1 MCGFAGF
8 INFDR
13 PSLDPET
20 RAAVLAAMGRQL
32 SRRGPD
38 DEQCYDDGTLALVFR
53 RLSIV
58 DIAGGSQPIWN
69 EDRTV
74 MVAVNGEIYN
84 HEALRER
91 LRSSHRFGSRSDSE
105 IVVHLYEDY
114 GEDFV
119 RHLNGMFAIVIWD
132 TVRRRLL
139 LVRDRLGI
147 KPLHYCEIGE
157 TLLFGSEVKALLAHP
172 ECPRDMD
179 LSQLQEWRIE
189 ARVLCN
195 YVRGIRYLPAGYRL
209 RFEPERELAAE
220 RYWSIATHFHAP
232 RAAVDKSPED
242 YIRDYGDL
250 LADSVR
256 MQLMSD
262 VPVGLFL
269 SGGIDSSLLAA
280 MAAPYK
286 SDLHCFTVVER
297 GTVEAG
303 DVEQARRITDKL
315 KLPFYP
321 VLYDGE
327 SFLDEL
333 DYDLAQ
339 FEYFIWAM
347 DKPRF
352 HLEWLFKH
360 ELHRF
365 ARSAVPGIKVML
377 LGQGADEFAGGYS
390 RRMDWNLPSWAVY
403 LDNLRK
409 ARQAVR
415 PLEIDMPVHL
425 LPFLSRHRRPVDSQV
440 LDCDFQ
446 AQMLDKTYTLQ
457 RYNLWHEDRTSSS
470 NGIEA
475 RVPFL
480 DHRLVELCASVPS
493 AYHEQL
499 FFNKRIVREQLR
511 RWLPEYPPDKLKVM
525 FYMTGNRKPSERLS
539 AMLVRRVF
547 PDFHRKYLDRDD
559 AVFAGP
565 ALLALYRRLSGDGQA
580 DARATQVMLQ
590 CMAIEI
596 FHRLCEEPA
605 SIGPADGFM
614 SRSPLRLDVIARETV
629 RADSRLLP
637 PAGIRH

>member
-8 INFDR
+8 IKFDGHG
-13 PSLDPET
+13 PDPEA
-20 RAAVLAAMGRQL
+20 RATVLSAMGKQL
-32 SRRGPD
+32 ARRGPD
-38 DEQCYDDGTLALVFR
+38 DEQCYDDGILALVFR

-58 DIAGGSQPIWN
+58 DVAGGRQPFWN

-84 HEALRER
+84 HETLREK
-91 LRSSHRFGSRSDSE
+91 LRSSHRFGSRSDAE
-105 IVVHLYEDY
+105 VVVHLYEDY

-119 RHLNGMFAIVIWD
+119 QHLNGMFAIMIWD
-132 TVRRRLL
+132 RPRHRLL

-157 TLLFGSEVKALLAHP
+157 TLLFGSELKALLAHP
-172 ECPRDMD
+172 ECPREMD
-179 LSQLQEWRIE
+179 FSQLQEWRIE

-195 YVRGIRYLPAGYRL
+195 YVKGIHYLPAGHRL
-209 RFEPERELAAE
+209 RFEPDREVT
-220 RYWSIATHFHAP
+220 RKSYWSIANHFRAP
-232 RAAVDKSPED
+232 ATPHEKSPEE
-242 YIRDYGDL
+242 YIREYGEL

-280 MAAPYK
+280 LAARHK

-303 DVEQARRITDKL
+303 DVDQAKKITDKL

-327 SFLDEL
+327 SLLDEL
-333 DYDLAQ
+333 NYDFAQ

-360 ELHRF
+360 ELHRY
-365 ARSAVPGIKVML
+365 ARTAVPGIKVML

-390 RRMDWNLPSWAVY
+390 KRMDLNLPSWGVY
-403 LDNLRK
+403 LQNLRK
-409 ARQAVR
+409 ARLAVR
-415 PLEIDMPVHL
+415 PLEIEIPLHL
-425 LPFLSRHRRPVDSQV
+425 LPFLSDRRRPADSQV
-440 LDCDFQ
+440 LNCDFQ

-457 RYNLWHEDRTSSS
+457 RYNLWHEDRTSAS

-511 RWLPEYPPDKLKVM
+511 RWLPEYPPDKMKVQ
-525 FYMTGNRKPSERLS
+525 FYLTGNREPSERLS
-539 AMLVRRVF
+539 AMIAQRVF
-547 PDFHRKYLDRDD
+547 PGFYRKYLQDEDS
-559 AVFAGP
+559 VFARP
-565 ALLALYRRLSGDGQA
+565 ALLGLYRKLSNGGKVN
-580 DARATQVMLQ
+580 ARVTSVLLQ

-596 FHRLCEEPA
+596 FHRLCQDP
-605 SIGPADGFM
+605 SNVGPARALV
-614 SRSPLRLDVIARETV
+614 SPSPLRQAAIAPVKEKM
-629 RADSRLLP
+629 ALLP
-637 PAGIRH
+637 PRGAAG